1 MGAGEDS
8 AALFQIS
15 KHRVS
20 CRGQTLHHKTN
31 LTNAKTYSETVA
43 GALIGWNQDSTS
55 SIAVASRRRRRRR
68 EQSVMVVVEV
78 LQVEVVV
85 DVVVEVVVVVE

>member
-55 SIAVASRRRRRRR
+55 SIAVASRRRRR
-68 EQSVMVVVEV
+68 EQSVMLVVEV

>member
-55 SIAVASRRRRRRR
+55 SIAVASRRRRR
-68 EQSVMVVVEV
+68 EQSVMDVVEV

>member
-55 SIAVASRRRRRRR
+55 SIAVASRRRRRR
-68 EQSVMVVVEV
+68 EQSVMLVVEV